1 MMTAAERPFT
11 AILQDIIRNFQ
22 EITRSEVR
30 LAKVEIREEMTKAK
44 QSMTV
49 LGAGAVI
56 GLYAGLFLL
65 MALFFG
71 LALVMPMWAASLT
84 VGVVL
89 GAIAAMLLTSGI
101 RQFRRIHPTPQRTVE
116 TIKENVEW
124 ARQHA
129 R

>member
-1 MMTAAERPFT
+1 MTAAERPFT

-44 QSMTV
+44 QSTTV

-65 MALFFG
+65 LSLFYG
-71 LALVMPMWAASLT
+71 LALVMPMWAASLI

-89 GAIAAMLLTSGI
+89 GVIAAILLTSGI